1 MYKKNGEGQSQ
12 LNKKSDI
19 MAEAQEFAW
28 DHADHEEC
36 GGEYHGFMKI
46 QDREFDSFEEAEEY
60 LEQFRG
66 SYDDRAVKF
75 KDYEL
80 KSKTQQ
86 QLNLENKVQ
95 EIERDIYTLK
105 RPTQKTMTC
114 PHCGKRVET
123 TWRYFCPTCRE
134 NIIPKTKKARID
146 TLEEKLTKFNNK
158 IQELQLKRRK
168 KKFTVKWAVKVEVH
182 C

>member
-1 MYKKNGEGQSQ
+1 MGHCSDI
-12 LNKKSDI
+12 LVVNKKSDI
-19 MAEAQEFAW
+19 MPAAQEFAW
-28 DHADHEEC
+28 NHADYEEC
-36 GGEYHGFMKI
+36 YGEYHGFVKI
-46 QDREFDSFEEAEEY
+46 EDKEFESYEEAEEY
-60 LEQFRG
+60 LRQFQG

-75 KDYEL
+75 KDWEL
-80 KSKTQQ
+80 KNKTQQ
-86 QLNLENKVQ
+86 QSNLENKVQ
-95 EIERDIYTLK
+95 EIERDVYSLN

-134 NIIPKTKKARID
+134 NITPKTKKAKIEV
-146 TLEEKLTKFNNK
+146 LEEKLTKFNNK

-168 KKFTVKWAVKVEVH
+168 KKFTVKWAMKVEVH

>member
-1 MYKKNGEGQSQ
+1 MGHCSDI
-12 LNKKSDI
+12 LVVNKKSDI
-19 MAEAQEFAW
+19 MPAAQEFAW
-28 DHADHEEC
+28 CNADHEEC
-36 GGEYHGFMKI
+36 YDEYHGFIKI

-60 LEQFRG
+60 LQKFQG

-80 KSKTQQ
+80 KNKTQQ
-86 QLNLENKVQ
+86 QSNLENKVQ
-95 EIERDIYTLK
+95 EIKKDIYTLN

-134 NIIPKTKKARID
+134 NITPKTKKAKIEA
-146 TLEEKLTKFNNK
+146 LEEKLTKFNNK
-158 IQELQLKRRK
+158 INELQLKRRK
-168 KKFTVKWAVKVEVH
+168 KKFTVKWAMKVEVH